1 MDFVII
7 KFLHVASAG
16 IAMGGVT
23 FALWALMPSMGGID
37 PETAGKLMGEVV
49 RLFGRMIWIVIA
61 LLVLTD
67 IWMIVVVAAAGVPQ
81 PLYHSILGIKV
92 ILALA
97 IFFIAYGVLAP
108 VKALESMRQNRKRWM
123 VINIHLIAVVFFL
136 GVWLGRI

>member
-16 IAMGGVT
+16 IAMGGVA

-37 PETAGKLMGEVV
+37 PETAGKPMGEVV

-61 LLVLTD
+61 LLVLTG

-136 GVWLGRI
+136 GV

>member
-16 IAMGGVT
+16 IVMGGVA

-37 PETAGKLMGEVV
+37 PEAAEKLMGGVIP
-49 RLFGRMIWIVIA
+49 RFGRMIWIVIA
-61 LLVLTD
+61 LLVLTG
-67 IWMIVVVAAAGVPQ
+67 IWMLVVVTGAGVPR

-92 ILALA
+92 ILALG
-97 IFFIAYGVLAP
+97 IFFIAFGVLAP

-123 VINIHLIAVVFFL
+123 VINIHLIAIVFFL

>member
-1 MDFVII
+1 
-7 KFLHVASAG
+7 
-16 IAMGGVT
+16 MGGVT

-61 LLVLTD
+61 LLVLTG